1 MLKKKLFSLF
11 LCTIALSAMAQN
23 TYKSHTVQRGET
35 YESIAQLYGVSV
47 DAIKRAN
54 PNNYN
59 LIYAGMKLVIPESA
73 GNVVTTSEPASQPKS
88 TTKADK
94 KKQKEVSTSNAYKQE
109 PTTTTHTSSTSDR
122 SESSSKSQERNQSRV
137 LGGLTY
143 YATDFK
149 GFKGSSHYG
158 ITMDVLNIEGSLF
171 GFNTTLAGLN
181 YGFVDKDYASYQCW
195 FGPNISY
202 EVVPNISVAL
212 PVQANVDVVFDV
224 PTDIKDPNSEKK
236 NKVTWGWAV
245 SPRVYC
251 HINRLSINVGIM
263 VSGGFKSSNVSC
275 GMTAG
280 IGYQF

>member
-1 MLKKKLFSLF
+1 MLKKVLSSLF
-11 LCTIALSAMAQN
+11 LFAIALSAMAQN

-54 PNNYN
+54 PNNYD
-59 LIYAGMKLVIPESA
+59 LIYAGMKLVIPEST
-73 GNVVTTSEPASQPKS
+73 GNVVTTSEPTSQPKS
-88 TTKADK
+88 TIKVDK

-109 PTTTTHTSSTSDR
+109 PATTYTSSTSDR
-122 SESSSKSQERNQSRV
+122 SNSESKSQERNQSRV

-143 YATDFK
+143 YATDFR

-158 ITMDVLNIEGSLF
+158 ITLDVLNIEGSLF
-171 GFNTTLAGLN
+171 GFNTTLGGMN

-202 EVVPNISVAL
+202 EVVPNISIAL

-224 PTDIKDPNSEKK
+224 PNDITNPNSKK
-236 NKVTWGWAV
+236 EDKTTWGWAV

-263 VSGGFKSSNVSC
+263 VFGGFKSSNVSC

>member
-1 MLKKKLFSLF
+1 MFKRILSSTIFALF
-11 LCTIALSAMAQN
+11 TLSATAQSEV
-23 TYKSHTVQRGET
+23 KSHTVQRGET

-109 PTTTTHTSSTSDR
+109 PTTTHTSSTSDR

-158 ITMDVLNIEGSLF
+158 ITLDVLNIEGSLF
-171 GFNTTLAGLN
+171 GFNTTLGGLN
-181 YGFVDKDYASYQCW
+181 YGFVDSDWASYQCW

-202 EVVPNISVAL
+202 EVVPNISIAL
-212 PVQANVDVVFDV
+212 PVQANVDVFFDV

-236 NKVTWGWAV
+236 DKTIWGWAV

>member
-1 MLKKKLFSLF
+1 MLKKVLFSLF
-11 LCTIALSAMAQN
+11 LCTIALSVMAQN

-59 LIYAGMKLVIPESA
+59 LIYAGMKLVIPESV
-73 GNVVTTSEPASQPKS
+73 GNVASTSEPVSQPKS
-88 TTKADK
+88 TTKVDK
-94 KKQKEVSTSNAYKQE
+94 KKQKDVSTANVYKQE
-109 PTTTTHTSSTSDR
+109 PTTTYTSSTSGR
-122 SESSSKSQERNQSRV
+122 SDSSAKSQERNQSRV

-143 YATDFK
+143 YATNFK

-158 ITMDVLNIEGSLF
+158 ITMDALNIEGSLF
-171 GFNTTLAGLN
+171 GFNLILGGLN

-202 EVVPNISVAL
+202 EVVPNISIAL

-224 PTDIKDPNSEKK
+224 PTDITNPSSKK
-236 NKVTWGWAV
+236 EDKVTWGWAV

-251 HINRLSINVGIM
+251 HINRLSINAGIM
-263 VSGGFKSSNVSC
+263 VFGGFKSSNVSC